1 LELQARKQTMNDELD
16 SVVFDGIRFLESIT
30 RYYGAERG
38 MAAWEKMGEAFGEEI
53 KGRVFFA
60 MLTGD
65 SVGRVRFTSVNCSQ
79 AVWAIKAIR
88 AATGYGLKEAK
99 DLFDLAKIKTVA
111 VDVKTPNERREL
123 IKCLRDAGCSVN

>member
-1 LELQARKQTMNDELD
+1 MQDELD

-38 MAAWEKMGEAFGEEI
+38 MEVWNKMGEAFGDEV
-53 KGRVFFA
+53 KGKIFFA

-65 SVGRVRFTSVNCSQ
+65 SVGRVRFTSTNATQ

-88 AATGYGLKEAK
+88 AATGFSLKEAK
-99 DLFDLAKIKTVA
+99 DLYDLGKTKTVA

-123 IKCLRDAGCSVN
+123 VKCLRDAGCSVN

>member
-1 LELQARKQTMNDELD
+1 MNDELD

-38 MAAWEKMGEAFGEEI
+38 MAAWNKMGEAFGDEV
-53 KGRVFFA
+53 KGKIFFA

-65 SVGRVRFTSVNCSQ
+65 SVGRVRFSSANAVQ

-88 AATGYGLKEAK
+88 AATGCGLKEAK
-99 DLFDLAKIKTVA
+99 DLYDLGKTKTVS

-123 IKCLRDAGCSVN
+123 IKCLRDAGCSVS